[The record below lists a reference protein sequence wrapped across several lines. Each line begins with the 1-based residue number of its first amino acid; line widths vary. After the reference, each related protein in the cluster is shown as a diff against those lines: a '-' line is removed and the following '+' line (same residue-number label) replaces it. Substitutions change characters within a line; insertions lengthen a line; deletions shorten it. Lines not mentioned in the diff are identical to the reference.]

1 MKETPIVLKNKE
13 SRQVRHKARK
23 QAKKRAVVKDA
34 IAKKAKKAEIEQ
46 LKRLN
51 ISPKDGTVQVA
62 PAVQLYKKCKFPLCV
77 RLVDEQGYP
86 PYCTMV
92 CQMFHRKQQRSLST
106 YDPTYA
112 TDTIWEY
119 LRHCEASHTTRFMKI
134 GDNMVPIKNIDVPSI
149 AGFAIFLGVP
159 KSTLNNWSRTHNEF
173 REALIVLKQTQ
184 EAFLLN
190 KGLNKLYDPQMS
202 KFILMNNHGM
212 KEKAEKTVNNL
223 FGVVREVYEKA
234 DAYDQEGIMP
244 EDPFSDENS
253 DESIKA

>member
-1 MKETPIVLKNKE
+1 MEVTPEKIKRRRKI
-13 SRQVRHKARK
+13 QVRYKARK
-23 QAKKRAVVKDA
+23 KAKKRAVVKNA
-34 IAKKAKKAEIEQ
+34 IEKNTKKAELEQ

-51 ISPKDGTVQVA
+51 ISPEDGTVQVA
-62 PAVQLYKKCKFPLCV
+62 PAVQLYKKCKFPLCK

-92 CQMFHRKQQRSLST
+92 CQMYHRKQQRSLST
-106 YDPTYA
+106 YDPIYA
-112 TDTIWEY
+112 TETIWEY

-134 GDNMVPIKNIDVPSI
+134 GDTMVPIKNVDVPSI
-149 AGFAIFLGVP
+149 AGFAIFIGVP
-159 KSTLNNWSRTHNEF
+159 KSTLNDWSHAHNEF
-173 REALIVLKQTQ
+173 REALIMLKQTQ

-244 EDPFSDENS
+244 EDPFSDENN